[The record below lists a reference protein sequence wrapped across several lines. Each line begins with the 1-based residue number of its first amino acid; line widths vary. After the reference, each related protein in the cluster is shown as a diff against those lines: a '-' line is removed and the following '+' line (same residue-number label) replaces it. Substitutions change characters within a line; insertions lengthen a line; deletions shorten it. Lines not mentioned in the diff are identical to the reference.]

1 MVFLVCVAHPPI
13 VTETG
18 RYLNV
23 FGRFLRYYGGPVHPP
38 EPSRPTAPQPRQGDP
53 AARDVPLILLVLIL
67 AVAVLAISSSAVLIL
82 WADAPAVS
90 VTFWRTL
97 GGALI
102 LAPAAIR
109 SASARRSANGVAD
122 RPTGRQWLI
131 IAVSGVALGTH
142 FSTWLTSLELTSVA
156 ASVTLVSTVPIF
168 IAVWFLISGR
178 PPSRGTWLAIGLAI
192 VGTAIITIGDAV
204 TSTDTIANGASSGN
218 GSSSG
223 SNPLLGDALALVG
236 AATMAVYLLLGDRL
250 RSTLSTAAYASRT
263 YAFAALSVLGFALIS
278 GTELTGY
285 PTSTWLAIGAM
296 VLGPQLAG
304 HTALNYLL
312 RRLGSVSVSLALL
325 VEPIGAAT
333 LVWLIFEDVPPL
345 TALLGGPLVIAAVG
359 FQILIQARAG
369 ELDTGSDK
377 QLGPPNV

>member
-1 MVFLVCVAHPPI
+1 MRQPELPGP
-13 VTETG
+13 TG
-18 RYLNV
+18 PQ
-23 FGRFLRYYGGPVHPP
+23 LRS
-38 EPSRPTAPQPRQGDP
+38 EPSGPDRT
-53 AARDVPLILLVLIL
+53 PLVLLVAIL

-109 SASARRSANGVAD
+109 SAARSSGSNRGSIRGSNCGPNCAQSCGLHGGSD
-122 RPTGRQWLI
+122 RPTARQWLI
-131 IAVSGVALGTH
+131 IAFSGVALGVH
-142 FSTWLTSLELTSVA
+142 FATWLSSLELTSVA

-168 IAVWFLISGR
+168 IAVWLLLTGR

-192 VGTAIITIGDAV
+192 AGTAIITIGDAADQ
-204 TSTDTIANGASSGN
+204 TAGETAE
-218 GSSSG
+218 
-223 SNPLLGDALALVG
+223 NPLLGDGLALVG
-236 AATMAVYLLLGDRL
+236 AATMAVYLTLGDRL
-250 RSTLSTAAYASRT
+250 RATLSTAAYASRT
-263 YAFAALSVLGFALIS
+263 YAFAALSVLAFALVS

-285 PTSTWLAIGAM
+285 PTATWLAIAAM

-333 LVWLIFEDVPPL
+333 LVWLIFNEFPPV
-345 TALLGGPLVIAAVG
+345 TALIGGPLVIIAVG
-359 FQILIQARAG
+359 FQILIRARAG
-369 ELDTGSDK
+369 ELAAGSNRTEDRK
-377 QLGPPNV
+377 GV